1 MYKYSNETLKSKFS
15 VRDCKLCP
23 SRVRCKLVSR
33 RTINV
38 RRQDHHMALEA
49 VQAQEK
55 SAEFALECAQRTGIE
70 GAFSQGVRS
79 MK

>member
-15 VRDCKLCP
+15 VRD
-23 SRVRCKLVSR
+23 CKLVSR

-70 GAFSQGVRS
+70 GAFF
-79 MK
+79 